1 MKRFFSLFLTAALA
15 GAGFVSCSDDPE
27 DQPVVPTDV
36 EKVSGI
42 ETNYVLGLHE
52 YLEITPDIELSN
64 ENESISYEW
73 SIDYETVSTER
84 NLSFKCDEL
93 LNDVNC
99 YFKASSSTGAKI
111 AEFKLSVTSPY
122 DKGLLLLSQT
132 GDGAMLTFK
141 RLDIMAT
148 PASPY
153 AFKDNNPTLSLGKEA
168 LALCWKGEGLT
179 NLGNSIKDQD
189 TEIILSSG
197 NPTKVYVLNTNDM
210 KVKTEIT
217 YNGEGEFHPN
227 YVIYPYGVQNSLWEG
242 ELYWLGG
249 GREYIMAAD
258 RNFITST
265 MEEMPEGAQF
275 ADMACSLVDTDMTRV
290 YYNTASQKMV
300 YISGVLGMV
309 TEGTKACNVEP
320 MNLIPCDGIYRD
332 EEGGDHRYEPMN
344 VILVGKQGSST
355 KIYRFTPENL
365 TTTEEVL
372 TEQDATGNILPTS
385 ATTANP
391 AKPILYY
398 SKGGDIYRFNYDGN
412 NFDTEPYISLGDNFE
427 VKQLVFN
434 PYDVDTLYIAA
445 EDTAET
451 GEMKASLFIYDIS
464 DNSSAE
470 KLFEDHKVGGTVRKT
485 DLQGKRQGK
494 RRAGGEKQ
502 LDSEQ
507 IHPIDHAGSGHR
519 MSQSDPPVRRATD
532 LRKPELRGSARA
544 DPRAFG

>member
-1 MKRFFSLFLTAALA
+1 M
-15 GAGFVSCSDDPE
+15 
-27 DQPVVPTDV
+27 
-36 EKVSGI
+36 SGI

-227 YVIYPYGVQNSLWEG
+227 YAHLPLRRPEQSV
-242 ELYWLGG
+242 
-249 GREYIMAAD
+249 GRRTLLA
-258 RNFITST
+258 RRRPRVHHGRGS
-265 MEEMPEGAQF
+265 QF
-275 ADMACSLVDTDMTRV
+275 HHLHH
-290 YYNTASQKMV
+290 
-300 YISGVLGMV
+300 G
-309 TEGTKACNVEP
+309 
-320 MNLIPCDGIYRD
+320 RD
-332 EEGGDHRYEPMN
+332 AR
-344 VILVGKQGSST
+344 
-355 KIYRFTPENL
+355 R
-365 TTTEEVL
+365 
-372 TEQDATGNILPTS
+372 
-385 ATTANP
+385 
-391 AKPILYY
+391 
-398 SKGGDIYRFNYDGN
+398 R
-412 NFDTEPYISLGDNFE
+412 
-427 VKQLVFN
+427 
-434 PYDVDTLYIAA
+434 
-445 EDTAET
+445 
-451 GEMKASLFIYDIS
+451 
-464 DNSSAE
+464 
-470 KLFEDHKVGGTVRKT
+470 TVRRYGLLAGRHRHDACIT
-485 DLQGKRQGK
+485 TRQ
-494 RRAGGEKQ
+494 
-502 LDSEQ
+502 
-507 IHPIDHAGSGHR
+507 
-519 MSQSDPPVRRATD
+519 VRRWSTY
-532 LRKPELRGSARA
+532 RA
-544 DPRAFG
+544 YWAW

>member
-242 ELYWLGG
+242 ELYWL
-249 GREYIMAAD
+249 AS
-258 RNFITST
+258 TSW
-265 MEEMPEGAQF
+265 PRIA
-275 ADMACSLVDTDMTRV
+275 
-290 YYNTASQKMV
+290 
-300 YISGVLGMV
+300 ISSPPPWKRCP
-309 TEGTKACNVEP
+309 KA
-320 MNLIPCDGIYRD
+320 
-332 EEGGDHRYEPMN
+332 H
-344 VILVGKQGSST
+344 SSP
-355 KIYRFTPENL
+355 IW
-365 TTTEEVL
+365 
-372 TEQDATGNILPTS
+372 
-385 ATTANP
+385 P
-391 AKPILYY
+391 A
-398 SKGGDIYRFNYDGN
+398 RW
-412 NFDTEPYISLGDNFE
+412 
-427 VKQLVFN
+427 
-434 PYDVDTLYIAA
+434 
-445 EDTAET
+445 
-451 GEMKASLFIYDIS
+451 
-464 DNSSAE
+464 
-470 KLFEDHKVGGTVRKT
+470 
-485 DLQGKRQGK
+485 
-494 RRAGGEKQ
+494 
-502 LDSEQ
+502 
-507 IHPIDHAGSGHR
+507 
-519 MSQSDPPVRRATD
+519 
-532 LRKPELRGSARA
+532 
-544 DPRAFG
+544 

>member
-99 YFKASSSTGAKI
+99 YFKAS
-111 AEFKLSVTSPY
+111 
-122 DKGLLLLSQT
+122 
-132 GDGAMLTFK
+132 
-141 RLDIMAT
+141 RLDGRQ
-148 PASPY
+148 
-153 AFKDNNPTLSLGKEA
+153 DRGVQGERH
-168 LALCWKGEGLT
+168 LALRQGTFAAEPDGRRSDAHLQAT
-179 NLGNSIKDQD
+179 RHHGDARQPLRFQGQQSHPFAGQGGAGALLERRRPDQSGQLHQRSRYGNHPH
-189 TEIILSSG
+189 SG
-197 NPTKVYVLNTNDM
+197 NPTKAYVLNTNDM

-470 KLFEDHKVGGTVRKT
+470 KLFEDHKVGGTVRRLIYKGN
-485 DLQGKRQGK
+485 GKENDERVAK
-494 RRAGGEKQ
+494 SNSILSKFIR
-502 LDSEQ
+502 
-507 IHPIDHAGSGHR
+507 
-519 MSQSDPPVRRATD
+519 
-532 LRKPELRGSARA
+532 
-544 DPRAFG
+544 

>member
-372 TEQDATGNILPTS
+372 TEQDATGNILPPNRSSTTRRAATS
-385 ATTANP
+385 TASITTVTISIRNPIFRWATT
-391 AKPILYY
+391 
-398 SKGGDIYRFNYDGN
+398 SR
-412 NFDTEPYISLGDNFE
+412 
-427 VKQLVFN
+427 
-434 PYDVDTLYIAA
+434 
-445 EDTAET
+445 
-451 GEMKASLFIYDIS
+451 
-464 DNSSAE
+464 
-470 KLFEDHKVGGTVRKT
+470 
-485 DLQGKRQGK
+485 
-494 RRAGGEKQ
+494 
-502 LDSEQ
+502 
-507 IHPIDHAGSGHR
+507 
-519 MSQSDPPVRRATD
+519 
-532 LRKPELRGSARA
+532 
-544 DPRAFG
+544 

>member
-189 TEIILSSG
+189 TG
-197 NPTKVYVLNTNDM
+197 NHPQLGQSDQGLRAQY
-210 KVKTEIT
+210 ERH
-217 YNGEGEFHPN
+217 EG
-227 YVIYPYGVQNSLWEG
+227 Q
-242 ELYWLGG
+242 
-249 GREYIMAAD
+249 D
-258 RNFITST
+258 RNHLQRRGRVPSQLRHLPLRR
-265 MEEMPEGAQF
+265 PEQSVGRRTLLARRRPRVHHGRGSQF
-275 ADMACSLVDTDMTRV
+275 HHLHH
-290 YYNTASQKMV
+290 
-300 YISGVLGMV
+300 G
-309 TEGTKACNVEP
+309 
-320 MNLIPCDGIYRD
+320 RD
-332 EEGGDHRYEPMN
+332 AR
-344 VILVGKQGSST
+344 
-355 KIYRFTPENL
+355 R
-365 TTTEEVL
+365 
-372 TEQDATGNILPTS
+372 
-385 ATTANP
+385 
-391 AKPILYY
+391 
-398 SKGGDIYRFNYDGN
+398 R
-412 NFDTEPYISLGDNFE
+412 
-427 VKQLVFN
+427 
-434 PYDVDTLYIAA
+434 
-445 EDTAET
+445 
-451 GEMKASLFIYDIS
+451 
-464 DNSSAE
+464 
-470 KLFEDHKVGGTVRKT
+470 TVRRYGLLAGRHRHDARCIT
-485 DLQGKRQGK
+485 TRQ
-494 RRAGGEKQ
+494 
-502 LDSEQ
+502 
-507 IHPIDHAGSGHR
+507 
-519 MSQSDPPVRRATD
+519 VRRWSTY
-532 LRKPELRGSARA
+532 RA
-544 DPRAFG
+544 YWAW

>member
-1 MKRFFSLFLTAALA
+1 MKRFFSLFLTTALA

-265 MEEMPEGAQF
+265 MEEMPHHGRDARRRTVRRYGLL
-275 ADMACSLVDTDMTRV
+275 AGRHRHDARV
-290 YYNTASQKMV
+290 LQHGQS
-300 YISGVLGMV
+300 
-309 TEGTKACNVEP
+309 E
-320 MNLIPCDGIYRD
+320 DGLHIGRIGHGDRRD
-332 EEGGDHRYEPMN
+332 ESLQRRTDEPDPLRRHLPRRGGRR
-344 VILVGKQGSST
+344 S
-355 KIYRFTPENL
+355 PEI
-365 TTTEEVL
+365 T
-372 TEQDATGNILPTS
+372 AT
-385 ATTANP
+385 NP
-391 AKPILYY
+391 
-398 SKGGDIYRFNYDGN
+398 
-412 NFDTEPYISLGDNFE
+412 
-427 VKQLVFN
+427 
-434 PYDVDTLYIAA
+434 
-445 EDTAET
+445 
-451 GEMKASLFIYDIS
+451 
-464 DNSSAE
+464 
-470 KLFEDHKVGGTVRKT
+470 
-485 DLQGKRQGK
+485 
-494 RRAGGEKQ
+494 
-502 LDSEQ
+502 
-507 IHPIDHAGSGHR
+507 
-519 MSQSDPPVRRATD
+519 
-532 LRKPELRGSARA
+532 
-544 DPRAFG
+544 

>member
-122 DKGLLLLSQT
+122 DKGLMLLSQT

-372 TEQDATGNILPTS
+372 TEKDATGNILPTS

-470 KLFEDHKVGGTVRKT
+470 KLFEDHKVGGTVRRLIYKGN
-485 DLQGKRQGK
+485 GKENDERVAK
-494 RRAGGEKQ
+494 SNSILSKFIR
-502 LDSEQ
+502 
-507 IHPIDHAGSGHR
+507 
-519 MSQSDPPVRRATD
+519 
-532 LRKPELRGSARA
+532 
-544 DPRAFG
+544 

>member
-227 YVIYPYGVQNSLWEG
+227 YVISSSVISPAFTRPAMEPKMESRVLRSPSPSFSKKPNRIHSVHKYPQGLPRSV
-242 ELYWLGG
+242 
-249 GREYIMAAD
+249 R
-258 RNFITST
+258 
-265 MEEMPEGAQF
+265 
-275 ADMACSLVDTDMTRV
+275 
-290 YYNTASQKMV
+290 
-300 YISGVLGMV
+300 
-309 TEGTKACNVEP
+309 
-320 MNLIPCDGIYRD
+320 
-332 EEGGDHRYEPMN
+332 
-344 VILVGKQGSST
+344 KQGS
-355 KIYRFTPENL
+355 RPH
-365 TTTEEVL
+365 
-372 TEQDATGNILPTS
+372 APG
-385 ATTANP
+385 P
-391 AKPILYY
+391 A
-398 SKGGDIYRFNYDGN
+398 
-412 NFDTEPYISLGDNFE
+412 
-427 VKQLVFN
+427 
-434 PYDVDTLYIAA
+434 
-445 EDTAET
+445 
-451 GEMKASLFIYDIS
+451 
-464 DNSSAE
+464 
-470 KLFEDHKVGGTVRKT
+470 
-485 DLQGKRQGK
+485 
-494 RRAGGEKQ
+494 
-502 LDSEQ
+502 
-507 IHPIDHAGSGHR
+507 
-519 MSQSDPPVRRATD
+519 
-532 LRKPELRGSARA
+532 
-544 DPRAFG
+544 

>member
-1 MKRFFSLFLTAALA
+1 M
-15 GAGFVSCSDDPE
+15 
-27 DQPVVPTDV
+27 
-36 EKVSGI
+36 SGI

-197 NPTKVYVLNTNDM
+197 NPTKVYV
-210 KVKTEIT
+210 
-217 YNGEGEFHPN
+217 
-227 YVIYPYGVQNSLWEG
+227 
-242 ELYWLGG
+242 LGG

-470 KLFEDHKVGGTVRKT
+470 KLFEDHKVGGTVRRLIYKGN
-485 DLQGKRQGK
+485 GKENDERVAK
-494 RRAGGEKQ
+494 SNSILSKFIR
-502 LDSEQ
+502 
-507 IHPIDHAGSGHR
+507 
-519 MSQSDPPVRRATD
+519 
-532 LRKPELRGSARA
+532 
-544 DPRAFG
+544 